1 MERGTH
7 TSELGAEALFTK
19 EPFMQ
24 FTKDGTIKKKPLFN
38 EMNEISWEL
47 TANPASSYYVDD
59 QRLRE
64 VLSATPPGVKPALDY
79 ELLAIQKELRKKKS
93 NANAML
99 HQMVLADAGS
109 SARSISA
116 RFKNDLTTVVGS
128 KIPESEHE
136 ERMRFEQL
144 LAGTLANIAKARAEQ
159 NADEQQAHR
168 IDFQT
173 AKLFKEEVYVVGYLF
188 PLLRHGIA
196 PRIARN
202 VMLAQWG
209 QAPSRIEVHLADE
222 VQRAAVESLLLECVR
237 QHHILKEL
245 PIPDE
250 SALRSMWDH
259 AHSSEVQAVQLLT
272 GGGGAKVS
280 VEDAYV
286 RLYKGR
292 GWYRA
297 SINASL
303 PRLSRERVNLRA
315 LAMPH

>member
-1 MERGTH
+1 MEHGTH

-19 EPFMQ
+19 ELFLQ
-24 FTKDGTIKKKPLFN
+24 LTKDGTIKKKPLFN
-38 EMNEISWEL
+38 EMNDISWEL

-64 VLSATPPGVKPALDY
+64 ALSATPPGVKPALDPG
-79 ELLAIQKELRKKKS
+79 LLAIQKELRKKKS

-116 RFKNDLTTVVGS
+116 RFKNDLTVVVTS
-128 KIPESEHE
+128 KIPATEQE
-136 ERMRFEQL
+136 ERIRFEQL

-173 AKLFKEEVYVVGYLF
+173 AQLFKEEVYVVGYLF

-209 QAPSRIEVHLADE
+209 QAPSKIEVHLVDE
-222 VQRAAVESLLLECVR
+222 VQRTAVQSLLLECVR
-237 QHHILKEL
+237 QHHILKGL
-245 PIPDE
+245 PVPDE
-250 SALRSMWDH
+250 SALRSMWEH
-259 AHSSEVQAVQLLT
+259 AHAPEVQAVQLIS
-272 GGGGAKVS
+272 GGRCAKVS
-280 VEDAYV
+280 VQDAYV
-286 RLYKGR
+286 RLNKGR

-303 PRLSRERVNLRA
+303 PRLSRERVNMRSHE
-315 LAMPH
+315 MSH